1 MAVTIGTFNLNNL
14 FSRYNF
20 QAELDEAPVE
30 GGGITL
36 SLVDNEQY
44 RVRTFMGRLVK
55 AKPDKDT
62 RIIAQRILA
71 MNLDVLAIQEVEHIE
86 ILREFNSQYLNGLYP
101 HVALIEGND
110 RRMIDV
116 GFLSKLPFGAITS
129 HQAVVHPDA
138 PDERVFGRDLASVE
152 ILSRDRTRKLFT
164 LYNTHLKSHFVSF
177 PEDPVEGARKANIR
191 RKQQAEMIAAVIG
204 QKERSNTAYVLA
216 GDMNDPPE
224 SEFLA
229 PMLTIDGKSLYNAL
243 QDAVETRPAKAETEG
258 PGPSSPVWTYRH
270 NPGDGAPDYKL
281 IDQIWLSEKLRPR
294 LLSAHIDRRTRHG
307 GDGGDHDPAWITLAI
322 DS

>member
-20 QAELDEAPVE
+20 QAELEEAPMD
-30 GGGITL
+30 GGGLTI
-36 SLVDNEQY
+36 SFVDNDQF

-55 AKPDKDT
+55 AKPDT
-62 RIIAQRILA
+62 ETLTIARRIIS
-71 MNLDVLAIQEVEHIE
+71 MNVDVLAIQEVEHIE
-86 ILREFNSQYLNGLYP
+86 ILREFNSQYLNGLYS
-101 HVALIEGND
+101 HIALVEGND

-152 ILSRDRTRKLFT
+152 ILSRDRTQKLFT
-164 LYNTHLKSHFVSF
+164 LYNTHLKSHYVSF
-177 PEDPVEGARKANIR
+177 PEDPSDGAAKANLR
-191 RKQQAEMIAAVIG
+191 RKRQAEMIAAIIG
-204 QKERSNTAYVLA
+204 QRERSNTAFVLA
-216 GDMNDPPE
+216 GDMNDPPD

-229 PMLTIDGKSLYNAL
+229 PMLTIDGKPLYNAL
-243 QDAVETRPAKAETEG
+243 QNAVETRLPKAETEG
-258 PGPSSPVWTYRH
+258 PGPISPVWTYRH
-270 NPGDGAPDYKL
+270 NPGDGAPEYKL
-281 IDQIWLSEKLRPR
+281 IDQIWLSEKLRPK
-294 LLSAHIDRRTRHG
+294 LVSAHIDRRTRHG
-307 GDGGDHDPAWITLAI
+307 GDGGDHDPAWIMLAI